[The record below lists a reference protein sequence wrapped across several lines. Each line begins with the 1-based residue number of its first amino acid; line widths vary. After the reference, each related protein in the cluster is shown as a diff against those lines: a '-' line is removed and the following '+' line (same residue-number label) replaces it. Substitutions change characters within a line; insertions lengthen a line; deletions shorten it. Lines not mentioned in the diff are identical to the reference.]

1 MKKNLFKRGM
11 AGLLSLVMCLTA
23 LVGIGTTTAYA
34 AGERAEV
41 YLVSFPRSGDA
52 NIDYSGTWGHPNLQ
66 YMNGWHSGESKY
78 TTIRAMH
85 SYDGNICYC
94 IEPGVQQDTGDTYT
108 SKDETFWDNLPS
120 DINSTISPYDMKL
133 FIGRIMQYGY
143 TGPISTSWRSQ
154 NPADA
159 ATLAEAM
166 ATQVLI
172 WETVVGERDE
182 DFDYVSPGS
191 YDAVKGVI
199 STAHPLYDLFCDYYD
214 SIEASVQRHSAI
226 PSFMSKNP
234 NRAQSVELEWDGSGY
249 TATLTDH
256 NQVLSDY
263 SFSANEDGISFSV
276 SGNQLII
283 TATDAPSDS
292 VRITANKVGST
303 RRGVIT
309 WTDGTFNQGS
319 GKQDVITYA
328 QSVSDPVQAFLN
340 LKVSYGSAKIVK
352 TSEDGKVDNLTF
364 TVTGNGVNQTVKT
377 NAEGEIQIDNLMP
390 GVYTVTEMDYDKYEP
405 QESRRVT
412 VVSGQV
418 STVTF
423 NNKLKRGDLQI
434 VKSSED
440 NLNEGVTFH
449 LYGTS
454 LSGIAVD
461 EYAVT
466 DANGVATFEDVLIS
480 GSAPYTVEEVDT
492 AVRYV
497 VPEAQS
503 APINWNEVTN
513 RSFLNILK
521 KFSVTVTKSDAETG
535 TAQGDASLAGA
546 VYGIYKGETLVDTY
560 TTDKNGQFVTKE
572 YICDNDWTVREITPS
587 EGYLLDTTVH
597 KVGAEPQL
605 YTVEHNQTANDVTEQ
620 VAKGNIAIIKHT
632 DNGETQIETPESGAE
647 FAVYLKSAGSYEVA
661 EDTERDYL
669 TCDENGFAQTKDMP
683 YGIYTVH
690 QVSGWE
696 GSEQMPDFDVF
707 ISQNGATYRYLINNA
722 PFNSFIKIVKQDAE
736 TGKTI
741 PYAGAGF
748 KIYDPDGNPVTMTFT
763 YPTPTTIDVFY
774 TNAEGSLVTPEKL
787 PFGKGYSIVEVQA
800 PYGYVLDETPV
811 YFDVTEDNST
821 EESGV
826 TVVKVDKPNMA
837 QKGTITVEK
846 TGEVFFGVSVIGGVD
861 ESGNELP
868 TIEHSCESPYIQGWK
883 LEMMAE
889 QVFDRYIENADKVMD
904 LSYAML
910 EKHIADQEELPDNTD
925 VIRRKQ
931 GEIEKLMN
939 KRTNLIE
946 MRSEGDIDKEMFR
959 SKKQEIE
966 DRVAKLTEE
975 IKGLQP
981 EKEQTS
987 NEDYSVK
994 LLELRE
1000 RLKEYTGFDYSVI
1013 PESIV
1018 EAFIEHIWV
1027 SKDEFRWYL
1036 RTGNNADSEFDP
1048 DDHIKIGAFTLTIDD
1063 AKKYIYSFST
1073 RRRVYKWVDL
1083 KVSVW
1088 I

>member
-1 MKKNLFKRGM
+1 MKTHFFKRGI
-11 AGLLSLVMCLTA
+11 AGLLSLVMCLSA
-23 LVGIGTTTAYA
+23 FIGLGTTTAFA
-34 AGERAEV
+34 AGEQAEV
-41 YLVSFPRSGDA
+41 YLISFPRSGDA
-52 NIDYSGTWGHPNLQ
+52 NLDYSGTWGHSNLH
-66 YMNGWHSGESKY
+66 YMNGWYSGESKY

-94 IEPGVQQDTGDTYT
+94 IEPGTPQDTGDRYT

-120 DINSTISPYDMKL
+120 DFNSTISPYDMKL

-154 NPADA
+154 NASDA
-159 ATLAEAM
+159 ETLAQAM

-182 DFDYVSPGS
+182 DFNHISPGS
-191 YDAVKGVI
+191 YDAVKSVV
-199 STAHPLYDLFCDYYD
+199 STAHPLYSQFISYYN
-214 SIEASVQRHSAI
+214 SIEESVQRHSAI
-226 PSFMSKNP
+226 PSFMAKTP
-234 NRAQSVELEWDGSGY
+234 GKAQNVELAWNGTNY
-249 TATLTDH
+249 TATLTDS
-256 NQVLSDY
+256 NNVLSNY

-276 SGNQLII
+276 SGNKLVI
-283 TATDAPSDS
+283 TAATAPSDS
-292 VRITANKVGST
+292 VRITASKSGAT
-303 RRGVIT
+303 RRGIIT
-309 WTDGTFNQGS
+309 WTDGRYAPGS
-319 GKQDVITYA
+319 GIQDVISYA
-328 QSVSDPVQAFLN
+328 QEVNDPVQAFLN
-340 LKVSYGSAKIVK
+340 LKVSHGSAKIIK

-377 NAEGEIQIDNLMP
+377 NAKGEIQIDNLMP

-466 DANGVATFEDVLIS
+466 DENGVATFEDVLIS
-480 GSAPYTVEEVDT
+480 GSLPYTVEEVDT

-497 VPEAQS
+497 IPEAQS
-503 APINWNEVTN
+503 APIRWNEVTN

-632 DNGETQIETPESGAE
+632 DNGETQIETPENGAE
-647 FAVYLKSAGSYEVA
+647 FAVYLKAAGSYDSA
-661 EDTERDYL
+661 KASERDYL

-696 GSEQMPDFDVF
+696 GSKLMPDFDVF

-722 PFNSFIKIVKQDAE
+722 PFTSFIKIVKQDAE

-787 PFGKGYSIVEVQA
+787 PFGKGYSMLSHPKDTHWYPVFYVMANTGMRVGEITGLRWSDIDLKKGIIRVNHTLVYYNHRDEKGCYFSINTPKTKAGEREIPMTEGVKQAFLMEREFQSQAEISSKSRVDGYDDFIFVNRYGDVQNQGNLNKA
-800 PYGYVLDETPV
+800 LRRMMRDCNDEILEKYGADSDPVLLPQFSCHILRHTFATRLCESGANLKFIQSILGHADVSTTMNIYV
-811 YFDVTEDNST
+811 DVTDALKKKE
-821 EESGV
+821 
-826 TVVKVDKPNMA
+826 
-837 QKGTITVEK
+837 ITAFDDYM
-846 TGEVFFGVSVIGGVD
+846 T
-861 ESGNELP
+861 
-868 TIEHSCESPYIQGWK
+868 TK
-883 LEMMAE
+883 LE
-889 QVFDRYIENADKVMD
+889 
-904 LSYAML
+904 
-910 EKHIADQEELPDNTD
+910 T
-925 VIRRKQ
+925 
-931 GEIEKLMN
+931 
-939 KRTNLIE
+939 
-946 MRSEGDIDKEMFR
+946 
-959 SKKQEIE
+959 
-966 DRVAKLTEE
+966 
-975 IKGLQP
+975 
-981 EKEQTS
+981 
-987 NEDYSVK
+987 
-994 LLELRE
+994 
-1000 RLKEYTGFDYSVI
+1000 
-1013 PESIV
+1013 
-1018 EAFIEHIWV
+1018 
-1027 SKDEFRWYL
+1027 
-1036 RTGNNADSEFDP
+1036 
-1048 DDHIKIGAFTLTIDD
+1048 
-1063 AKKYIYSFST
+1063 
-1073 RRRVYKWVDL
+1073 
-1083 KVSVW
+1083 
-1088 I
+1088 